1 MHRSKTVAI
10 IPARYA
16 SARFPGKPLVMIGGQ
31 SMIERVYR
39 QTQKAK
45 SIGFIVV
52 ATDDDRIKKHVE
64 SFGGFAVMTSAN
76 HQSGTDRC
84 AEIIEKKNGQWKVII
99 NVQGD
104 EPFINPA
111 QIDSLVHCFDDD
123 ETQIATLVK
132 KITDQ
137 SDLNNSNIPKVAI
150 GNNGNALYFSRAC
163 IPFNRNEKEIRF
175 YKHIGIYGYRFN
187 TLKAIAKLKPG
198 TLEQTESLEQLR
210 WLENGYSIKTVITEY
225 ENVAVDTPEDLEKIK
240 SFFNI

>member
-16 SARFPGKPLVMIGGQ
+16 STRFPGKPLVMIGGQ

-39 QTQKAK
+39 QAQKAK
-45 SIGFIVV
+45 NIGFIVV

-64 SFGGFAVMTSAN
+64 AFGGFAIMTSAN
-76 HQSGTDRC
+76 IQSGTDRC
-84 AEIIEKKNGQWKVII
+84 AEVVEKSNGQWKVVI

-104 EPFINPA
+104 EPFINPG
-111 QIDSLVHCFDDD
+111 QIDSLVDCFNND

-137 SDLNNSNIPKVAI
+137 GDLNNANIPKVVI

-163 IPFNRNEKEIRF
+163 IPFNRSEKEIAF
-175 YKHIGIYGYRFN
+175 YKHIGIYGYRVN
-187 TLKAIAKLKPG
+187 TLKALAKLKPG
-198 TLEQTESLEQLR
+198 MLELTESLEQLR
-210 WLENGYSIKTVITEY
+210 WLENGYSIKTAITEY
-225 ENVAVDTPEDLEKIK
+225 ENVAVDTPEDLEKIRGLI
-240 SFFNI
+240 NL